1 MNYEQGLGP
10 CNTTQL
16 AQCTAIPLPTASQ
29 QARVL
34 REAGLIATHREGSQV
49 RHALT
54 PLGAALLNGTTVA
67 PATSEGGS

>member
-1 MNYEQGLGP
+1 M
-10 CNTTQL
+10 
-16 AQCTAIPLPTASQ
+16 
-29 QARVL
+29 L